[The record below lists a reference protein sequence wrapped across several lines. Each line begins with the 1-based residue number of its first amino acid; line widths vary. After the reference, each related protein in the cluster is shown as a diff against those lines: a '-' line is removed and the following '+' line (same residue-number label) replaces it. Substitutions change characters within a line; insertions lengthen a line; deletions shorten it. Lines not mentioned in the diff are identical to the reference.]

1 MGKFRELVL
10 LEREIEA
17 IEANIFSCHG
27 ICNSEYNL
35 YLSVPE
41 LNIGL
46 TAPSNK
52 LNATIASSILILL
65 TEELNTK
72 KHEFKEVA
80 LRLLKEFDEN

>member
-17 IEANIFSCHG
+17 IEA
-27 ICNSEYNL
+27 
-35 YLSVPE
+35 
-41 LNIGL
+41 
-46 TAPSNK
+46 NK

>member
-27 ICNSEYNL
+27 ICNS
-35 YLSVPE
+35 
-41 LNIGL
+41 
-46 TAPSNK
+46 APSNK